1 MGFIEATFVVLA
13 LWLLGAENEFQ
24 VGVLVAAMGIGGVIG
39 ALIAPKITRRLGL
52 GRTYIFGMGLAGVC
66 LFLVLFTSYGVLAL
80 ILQAAWMVGVS
91 VINIPLATIRQH
103 YAAESMLGRV
113 ITASRAIGWATLPIG
128 ALIGGWL
135 GATPDTYPWVARAFP
150 LLLIFTAIWL
160 YTTVVWS
167 DTYGPDYERELSDS
181 NEGIEPIAP

>member
-1 MGFIEATFVVLA
+1 
-13 LWLLGAENEFQ
+13 
-24 VGVLVAAMGIGGVIG
+24 
-39 ALIAPKITRRLGL
+39 
-52 GRTYIFGMGLAGVC
+52 
-66 LFLVLFTSYGVLAL
+66 
-80 ILQAAWMVGVS
+80 

-135 GATPDTYPWVARAFP
+135 GASESSYPWVARSFP
-150 LLLIFTAIWL
+150 ILLIATALWL

-167 DTYGPDYERELSDS
+167 DTFGPGFAATEEATSDAGTVDES
-181 NEGIEPIAP
+181 SQ